1 MRFQTLFAAFTVQL
15 EELQPPVQMR
25 QVKCGKRLG
34 GGGCEVSKYINDE
47 YLIIYH
53 PNVQISRSFTID

>member
-25 QVKCGKRLG
+25 QVKCGKRWG
-34 GGGCEVSKYINDE
+34 GGGVRFLSILMMN
-47 YLIIYH
+47 I
-53 PNVQISRSFTID
+53 

>member
-25 QVKCGKRLG
+25 QVKCGKRWG
-34 GGGCEVSKYINDE
+34 GGMRFLSILMMN
-47 YLIIYH
+47 I
-53 PNVQISRSFTID
+53 

>member
-25 QVKCGKRLG
+25 QVRCGRRG
-34 GGGCEVSKYINDE
+34 GGLRLLSILMMN
-47 YLIIYH
+47 I
-53 PNVQISRSFTID
+53 